1 MFSDFRLRLALWLS
15 PEFQKRLDE
24 AVGYA
29 EQLRE
34 KDQLITET
42 VNQRVAD
49 IITQM
54 DPFEPLMRKYHGVF
68 SKQYTRPED
77 KLDEPSRIRL
87 FMWAYGMENDA
98 SFKHLTD
105 WIANTQGNAT
115 IRKAS
120 NDHEWFYGRASL
132 AVILLFLEEVSR
144 LASYYKAILAKR
156 NREFDESS
164 VV

>member
-1 MFSDFRLRLALWLS
+1 MLRDFRLRLSLWIS
-15 PEFQKRLDE
+15 PDVR
-24 AVGYA
+24 

-34 KDQLITET
+34 T
-42 VNQRVAD
+42 VLRKQQIEDIINGRVAE

-54 DPFEPLMRKYHGVF
+54 DPFEPLMRKYHGIF
-68 SKQYTRPED
+68 SEQYTRPED

-87 FMWAYGMENDA
+87 FMWAYGVEKEA
-98 SFKHLTD
+98 SFKHLVD

-132 AVILLFLEEVSR
+132 AVTLLLTEEVSR
-144 LASYYKAILAKR
+144 LASHYRAILAKR
-156 NREFDESS
+156 DKEFDASS
-164 VV
+164 ITSY